1 MTPLVLLDT
10 NVVLDLFHWHDA
22 RSAPI
27 LAAAR
32 AGRIALVTD
41 QRCLDEL
48 LHVLGR
54 PPFAYGE
61 PAADALGMEYRA
73 LAAIAAPAGPSDP
86 GPALPHCRDPDDQK
100 FLELA
105 VRAGAELL
113 VTRDKALLTLARSK
127 FALVGLRI
135 LRPEDA
141 IALLGLG
148 QDAPAAQSGARA

>member
-10 NVVLDLFHWHDA
+10 NVVLELFHWHDA

-41 QRCLDEL
+41 PRCLDEL

-61 PAADALGMEYRA
+61 PAAEALGMDYRA
-73 LAAIAAPAGPSDP
+73 LAEIAGPAGPSDP
-86 GPALPHCRDPDDQK
+86 GPALPRCRDPDDQK

-105 VRAGAELL
+105 VRAGAEVL

-135 LRPEDA
+135 LRPEEA
-141 IALLGLG
+141 IAFLGLN
-148 QDAPAAQSGARA
+148 QDEPIGPPGERD

>member
-1 MTPLVLLDT
+1 MTPVVLLDT
-10 NVVLDLFHWHDA
+10 NVVLELFHWHDA

-32 AGRIALVTD
+32 DGRISLVTD

-54 PPFAYGE
+54 PPFAYCE
-61 PAADALGMEYRA
+61 PVAEALGMDYRA
-73 LAAIAAPAGPSDP
+73 LAEIAEPAGPSDP
-86 GPALPHCRDPDDQK
+86 APALPRCRDPDDQK

-141 IALLGLG
+141 IALLGL
-148 QDAPAAQSGARA
+148 PPNEPVPRSGDRA